1 MRPKAQATTGCVSL
15 VLPHQGTK
23 DNMYP
28 SHHTHSKNLQEPSRT
43 FKNLQRT
50 MTDTP
55 TYSSSPYAIKDKANG
70 NPWWC
75 QRELVK
81 AYNACAKSPIDCVHF
96 GHMKSSPFLLSSCL
110 EKDSIDKME
119 ANVIRHAILMRPD
132 SSRIEPNVAYVS
144 IEYPFK
150 SNMYEPDLQ
159 LQNEQLAI
167 LKQHLSWTTW
177 ILGNKYITISRQWP

>member
-1 MRPKAQATTGCVSL
+1 MCVQRRRQQPGVYPLSYHIKEQKITCILLTTRI
-15 VLPHQGTK
+15 Q
-23 DNMYP
+23 
-28 SHHTHSKNLQEPSRT
+28 RT

-55 TYSSSPYAIKDKANG
+55 TYSSSPHAIKDKANG

-119 ANVIRHAILMRPD
+119 ANVIRHTILMRPD
-132 SSRIEPNVAYVS
+132 SSRIEPKVAYVS

-167 LKQHLSWTTW
+167 LKQTPCHGQRGFLETN
-177 ILGNKYITISRQWP
+177 I

>member
-1 MRPKAQATTGCVSL
+1 
-15 VLPHQGTK
+15 
-23 DNMYP
+23 
-28 SHHTHSKNLQEPSRT
+28 
-43 FKNLQRT
+43 

-81 AYNACAKSPIDCVHF
+81 AYNACAKSPLDCVHF

-119 ANVIRHAILMRPD
+119 ANVIRHTILMRPD
-132 SSRIEPNVAYVS
+132 SSRIEPKVAYVS